1 MMWMLCHLWKSQ
13 PWNHQHWQP
22 ADVPA
27 PSQLYKLLTQQYFG
41 DQSIFPC
48 KLEYPRL
55 SIENSLELP
64 QLVLASL
71 PLPWNYFPALAIAML
86 VDTSSLTTIIGVF
99 LRCRAL
105 WGWIRTWTCQNLTLA
120 LPQEFA
126 DFRKLRTVLRSC
138 GPTLTYEC
146 W

>member
-13 PWNHQHWQP
+13 PWNHRHWLC

-27 PSQLYKLLTQQYFG
+27 PSQLYKLLTQQYFA
-41 DQSIFPC
+41 DQSIFPS
-48 KLEYPRL
+48 KLEYPKV

-64 QLVLASL
+64 QLVLASI

-86 VDTSSLTTIIGVF
+86 VDTSSLTTIIGVL

-105 WGWIRTWTCQNLTLA
+105 WGWIRIWTCQNLTLA